1 MGLHQL
7 RIYMTPWFFL
17 SAGLLHFRTPFPAII
32 KTIIVCV
39 IFRLVPVMYH
49 ANRTENILTARL
61 WRAVKTSN
69 SFRTVFR
76 SFRLIFANK
85 LHCFAF
91 ASLIARIYI
100 LQCGIADTA
109 RLAPFSDTVLYR
121 SAGFRKGLK
130 CLSGTSRRQERQ
142 FMIDEALNCGLFVAP
157 KNEPAMHTYAQF
169 VRTIDGNQS
178 ACLPETRKIK
188 FGRIDRDEDNF
199 AGPKN
204 ALALDLK
211 SLRDSCE
218 DVDESC
224 SHVAGIRTFYNT
236 TWVMLKSPPRR
247 IVLHLRKDAEP
258 NLTALREV
266 ILAEAQGLHPRVMTR
281 ILLGVMLTNQY
292 APCFMRGRFIE
303 GSVKTS
309 HLTINPGL
317 LALLLV
323 IEAILW
329 NIPMM
334 TEVEDPRVSGDP
346 DDDTMRELVGATIS
360 DTDVFN

>member
-1 MGLHQL
+1 MSLHQL
-7 RIYMTPWFFL
+7 RIYTTPWFFL
-17 SAGLLHFRTPFPAII
+17 SVGLLHFRTPFPAIL

-39 IFRLVPVMYH
+39 AFRLVPVMYH
-49 ANRTENILTARL
+49 ANRTETILVARL
-61 WRAVKTSN
+61 WRAVKTAN
-69 SFRTVFR
+69 SFCSFFR
-76 SFRLIFANK
+76 KFRLICANK

-91 ASLIARIYI
+91 ASLIVRIVI

-109 RLAPFSDTVLYR
+109 RLAPFNDTVLYR

-130 CLSGTSRRQERQ
+130 CLSGSSRKQERQ

-157 KNEPAMHTYAQF
+157 ENEPAMHSYAQF
-169 VRTIDGNQS
+169 VRAIDGNQS
-178 ACLPETRKIK
+178 ACLPETKKIK

-199 AGPKN
+199 AGPKD

-211 SLRDSCE
+211 SLRDACE

-303 GSVKTS
+303 GSVKTP
-309 HLTINPGL
+309 HLTINPSL
-317 LALLLV
+317 LALLLAM
-323 IEAILW
+323 EAILW

-334 TEVEDPRVSGDP
+334 TETEDRCDSGAP
-346 DDDTMRELVGATIS
+346 VDDTLTELVGATIS
-360 DTDVFN
+360 DTDVFD